1 MRMLRIIFSRIN
13 KMWLLMAAAIV
24 LGLVATWVTTQ
35 YMKKREARI
44 EAEAKR
50 RASGGTTVEVV
61 VPRRNLPKGTVID
74 GSNMA
79 ARDVLQDTV
88 YDETVLATDFGKIQG
103 TRLARQVEQGK
114 PLRKSDLEGRSKEF
128 SELLP
133 KGMRAV
139 TIEID
144 EINSIAQMVRVG
156 NRLDLMLIVSDGDG
170 SGGQQVLSVLQ
181 KVKIIATGQVLARTI
196 PADGPQPA
204 QVQRYSNVTFEVT
217 PDDAARIILAQQM
230 GKIRAVLRSDED
242 DAVTPLA
249 KTNNQTV
256 LRGPMG
262 PVKKKKGG
270 DVEGEE
276 LTVEYIIGGRSAG
289 GIGQTQTI
297 NVNMPSMGAGAP
309 QAAAGQAVPTG
320 AIPGPT
326 SNQITVPGVGTFPYP
341 SVPGVNAPGPG
352 GASSSAK
359 SY

>member
-1 MRMLRIIFSRIN
+1 MLRIILSRVN

-24 LGLVATWVTTQ
+24 LGVIATWVTTQ
-35 YMKKREARI
+35 YLKKREARI

-61 VPRRNLPKGTVID
+61 VPRRNLPKGAVVD
-74 GSNMA
+74 GGNMA

-88 YDETVLATDFGKIQG
+88 YDETVLAADFGKVQG
-103 TRLARQVEQGK
+103 SRLARPIEQGK
-114 PLRKSDLEGRSKEF
+114 PLRRSDLEARAKEF
-128 SELLP
+128 SETLP
-133 KGMRAV
+133 KGTRAV

-144 EINSIAQMVRVG
+144 EINSVAQMVRVG

-170 SGGQQVLSVLQ
+170 GGGQQVLSLLQ
-181 KVKIIATGQVLARTI
+181 KVKIIATGQIVTRTI
-196 PADGPQPA
+196 PAEGTQPA

-242 DAVTPLA
+242 DAITPLA
-249 KTNNQTV
+249 KMNTQTV
-256 LRGPMG
+256 LRGPAG
-262 PVKKKKGG
+262 SAKKRKGG

-276 LTVEYIIGGRSAG
+276 LTVEYIIGGKNSG

-297 NVNMPSMGAGAP
+297 NVNMPQMGAGAP
-309 QAAAGQAVPTG
+309 QAGAPAVPAG
-320 AIPGPT
+320 AVAGPT

-341 SVPGVNAPGPG
+341 SVPGVNAPAPG
-352 GASSSAK
+352 AASSAK

>member
-1 MRMLRIIFSRIN
+1 MRMLRIILSRIN
-13 KMWLLMAAAIV
+13 KMWLLMAAAIM
-24 LGLVATWVTTQ
+24 LGLIATWVTTQ
-35 YMKKREARI
+35 YLKKREARI

-61 VPRRNLPKGTVID
+61 VPRRNLPKGTVVD
-74 GSNMA
+74 GSTMA

-88 YDETVLATDFGKIQG
+88 YDETVLATDFGKVTG
-103 TRLARQVEQGK
+103 TRLARPVEQGK
-114 PLRKSDLEGRSKEF
+114 PLRRSDLEGRSKEF
-128 SELLP
+128 SEILP

-181 KVKIIATGQVLARTI
+181 KVKIIATGQILSRTV
-196 PADGPQPA
+196 PAEGAQPA

-217 PDDAARIILAQQM
+217 PDEAARIILAQQM

-242 DAVTPLA
+242 DAITPLA
-249 KTNNQTV
+249 KTNVQSV
-256 LRGPMG
+256 LRGPG
-262 PVKKKKGG
+262 DAKKKKKGG

-276 LTVEYIIGGRSAG
+276 LTVEYIIGGKGQS

-297 NVNMPSMGAGAP
+297 NVNMPQMGAGAP
-309 QAAAGQAVPTG
+309 AAGAGPAVPAG

-326 SNQITVPGVGTFPYP
+326 SNQITVPGVGSFPYP
-341 SVPGVNAPGPG
+341 SVPGVNAPAPA
-352 GASSSAK
+352 ASSSAK

>member
-1 MRMLRIIFSRIN
+1 MRMLRIILSRIN
-13 KMWLLMAAAIV
+13 KMWLLMAAAIM
-24 LGLVATWVTTQ
+24 LGLIATWVTTQ

-88 YDETVLATDFGKIQG
+88 YDETILAADFGKVQG

-139 TIEID
+139 TVEID

-170 SGGQQVLSVLQ
+170 SGGQQVLSVMQ
-181 KVKIIATGQVLARTI
+181 KVKIIATGQILSRTL
-196 PADGPQPA
+196 PAEGAQPA

-242 DAVTPLA
+242 NDVAPLA
-249 KTNNQTV
+249 RVTTQSVMK
-256 LRGPMG
+256 GPTA
-262 PVKKKKGG
+262 KKKKGG
-270 DVEGEE
+270 DIEGEE
-276 LTVEYIIGGRSAG
+276 LTVEYIIGGRSSG

-297 NVNMPSMGAGAP
+297 NVNMPQMGVGAP
-309 QAAAGQAVPTG
+309 QGASGQAVPAG